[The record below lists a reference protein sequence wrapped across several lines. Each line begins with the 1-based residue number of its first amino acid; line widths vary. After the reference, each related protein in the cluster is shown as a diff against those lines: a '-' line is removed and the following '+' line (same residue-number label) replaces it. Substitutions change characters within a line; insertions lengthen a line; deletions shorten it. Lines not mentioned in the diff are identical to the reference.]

1 MFQTLLRKFCENDL
15 RFVKLMESTFSI
27 PLAVQLITVIVS
39 ISCTLLQCHFFVL
52 EITKQEAGAIEA
64 TRYACYV
71 MGQLFHLFCL
81 SFEGQKLT
89 DYSLGMRNK
98 IYNSSWYQTS
108 IRSQKLLIMMMM
120 QSSQPTF
127 VSAGKIYIFSLES
140 FTMVVQTSVSY
151 FTVLASFQ

>member
-1 MFQTLLRKFCENDL
+1 
-15 RFVKLMESTFSI
+15 MESTFSI

-39 ISCTLLQCHFFVL
+39 ISCTLLQ
-52 EITKQEAGAIEA
+52 ITKQEAGAIEA